1 MYNDALTDKRKD
13 PPHPSPPKQS
23 MDRSI
28 PLRVGTLIGL
38 AALCAFAVARVT
50 RPPSVVP
57 ATAADTVFSAERAM
71 HDIEAIAAR
80 PHAIG
85 MADHDRVRDYIMGR
99 LVALGIKPQLQT
111 TTAVGTREQEAG
123 RVQNILAW
131 LPGTSAT
138 GKAVLLVV
146 HYDGVEAGPAAA
158 DDGAGCVALL
168 ETLRALKARKEPLA
182 HDVIALFTDGEE
194 AGLLGAAAFV
204 REHPWAKDVAF
215 ILNFDVRGTTGR
227 AYMFETGEGNRD
239 AATALRAAGD
249 VTAGSVF
256 TTVYHALPNDTDLS
270 ELLALRVP
278 AMNFAFV
285 DGVQRYHT
293 ASDDAA
299 HLDPRSVQHLGLQML
314 AVTRKIASED
324 LPRPKTGDAV
334 FFDLPLL
341 GLVVYPVGFAIPLA
355 LIALVLTVIVVR
367 RDVKGVGIGAVAM
380 IVALAL
386 SGGLGW
392 MVRLHG
398 PAAWSGTFA
407 AALALAIVAINLLI
421 YAWATRW
428 SSEIH
433 AGALVVWLALSIV
446 TSFIA
451 PGTSYLFT
459 WPLLFTLIAA
469 RSGREIAW
477 WIAAAVALLMLA
489 GLAYTL
495 AAIMLG
501 VTGPGSA
508 ALAIVTA
515 LVVWLAA
522 PLVMRAAGG
531 RRRSWPLPAAFAGAA
546 VVFAIIGATTS
557 APSANTP
564 LPSALVFAQ
573 NADGGDALLGS
584 IDGASAWAESVIGPP
599 LATPPEW
606 ALSLRRGAL
615 FSAKPQARAN
625 LDPPTAKL
633 LLDTLIDGA
642 RRVIVRINAP
652 PGTTAL
658 SLRAT
663 GAPVV
668 RTAIDA
674 RVVDTT
680 RFRFHGRT
688 WDWAFWNV
696 PDSGVVFSIAVPPG
710 AHFDLAMVARRPGLP
725 ASVVVPP
732 RPSYVVPRQTGDVS
746 AVYRTVRF

>member
-1 MYNDALTDKRKD
+1 M
-13 PPHPSPPKQS
+13 
-23 MDRSI
+23 
-28 PLRVGTLIGL
+28 
-38 AALCAFAVARVT
+38 
-50 RPPSVVP
+50 
-57 ATAADTVFSAERAM
+57 
-71 HDIEAIAAR
+71 
-80 PHAIG
+80 
-85 MADHDRVRDYIMGR
+85 
-99 LVALGIKPQLQT
+99 
-111 TTAVGTREQEAG
+111 
-123 RVQNILAW
+123 
-131 LPGTSAT
+131 
-138 GKAVLLVV
+138 
-146 HYDGVEAGPAAA
+146 
-158 DDGAGCVALL
+158 
-168 ETLRALKARKEPLA
+168 
-182 HDVIALFTDGEE
+182 
-194 AGLLGAAAFV
+194 
-204 REHPWAKDVAF
+204 
-215 ILNFDVRGTTGR
+215 
-227 AYMFETGEGNRD
+227 
-239 AATALRAAGD
+239 
-249 VTAGSVF
+249 
-256 TTVYHALPNDTDLS
+256 
-270 ELLALRVP
+270 
-278 AMNFAFV
+278 
-285 DGVQRYHT
+285 
-293 ASDDAA
+293 
-299 HLDPRSVQHLGLQML
+299 
-314 AVTRKIASED
+314 
-324 LPRPKTGDAV
+324 

-355 LIALVLTVIVVR
+355 LVALVLTVIVVR
-367 RDVKGVGIGAVAM
+367 RDLKGAGVGAVAM
-380 IVALAL
+380 IVALAV

-407 AALALAIVAINLLI
+407 TALALAIVAINLLI

-501 VTGPGSA
+501 VMGPGSA

-584 IDGASAWAESVIGPP
+584 IDGASAWAESAIGPP